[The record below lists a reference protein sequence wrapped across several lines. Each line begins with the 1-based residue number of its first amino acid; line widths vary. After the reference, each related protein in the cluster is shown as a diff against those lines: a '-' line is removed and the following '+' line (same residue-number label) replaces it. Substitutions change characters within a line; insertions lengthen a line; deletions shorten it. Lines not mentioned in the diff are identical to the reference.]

1 MIIGIGGAS
10 RSGKTSLAILIK
22 TILENNGQTAIVLG
36 QDDYALAEESVIPKI
51 KHRVDWECPESI
63 DFDGYKKD
71 ILTKQKEYQNV
82 IAEGLFNF
90 YDADINRLFD
100 VKFFTQISKKTFL
113 KRKKADTR
121 WGIEP
126 NWYIEHIWKSYL
138 KYGRTILEDPF
149 VSVVVLSSETEFDTQ
164 WVAQILD
171 IK

>member
-36 QDDYALAEESVIPKI
+36 QDDYAFPEESDIPKI
-51 KHRVDWECPESI
+51 KHRVDWERPESI
-63 DFDGYKKD
+63 DFEWYKKD
-71 ILTKQKEYQNV
+71 IFSKQKEYQNV

-90 YDADINRLFD
+90 YDADINALFD
-100 VKFFTQISKKTFL
+100 VNFFTQISKKTFL
-113 KRKKADTR
+113 ERKKVDTR

-138 KYGRTILEDPF
+138 KYGRTILED
-149 VSVVVLSSETEFDTQ
+149 SYANVVVLSGESEFNAK
-164 WVAQILD
+164 WIARILD
-171 IK
+171 FK

>member
-36 QDDYALAEESVIPKI
+36 QDDYAFAEESVIPKI
-51 KHRVDWECPESI
+51 KHRVDWERPESI
-63 DFDGYKKD
+63 DFEWYKKD

-90 YDADINRLFD
+90 YDTDINALFE
-100 VKFFTQISKKTFL
+100 VKFFTQISKNTFL

-126 NWYIEHIWKSYL
+126 DWYIEHIWKSYL
-138 KYGRTILEDPF
+138 KYGRTILDDSF
-149 VSVVVLSSETEFDTQ
+149 ANVVVLSGETEFDAK
-164 WVAQILD
+164 WMAQILGL
-171 IK
+171 K

>member
-1 MIIGIGGAS
+1 MTIGIGGAS

-36 QDDYALAEESVIPKI
+36 QDDYAFPEESDIPKI
-51 KHRVDWECPESI
+51 KQRVDWERPESI
-63 DFDGYKKD
+63 DFEWYKKD
-71 ILTKQKEYQNV
+71 ILLQQKEYQNV

-90 YDADINRLFD
+90 YDANINALFD

-126 NWYIEHIWKSYL
+126 DWYIEHIWKSYL
-138 KYGRTILEDPF
+138 KYGRTILDDPF
-149 VSVVVLSSETEFDTQ
+149 ANVVVLSGESEFNAQ
-164 WVAQILD
+164 WIAGILGF
-171 IK
+171 K